1 MDKWITFIK
10 AHERLVL
17 GLAVLALVLYLGNK
31 YINASADQAIAK
43 AAAAQQALD
52 TIKQQNADLQKK
64 TDAQVAQYAAL
75 LTQLTQQNQNLL
87 ASIQSRREAVQ
98 QQQTVDASL
107 PLPQLASRWI
117 DLAKLKLDAIKS
129 TENGLIVT
137 AEGAVT
143 TVQALELVPVLQQN
157 LADMEKIVANKDQQ
171 ISGLDGVADGLK
183 VQVGG
188 LQSQIVAADTA
199 CKATLEAQKAKDRKS
214 KRNWFIR
221 GAMIGGAIIG
231 YILR

>member
-17 GLAVLALVLYLGNK
+17 GLAILALVLYLGNK
-31 YINASADQAIAK
+31 YINASADQAIAR

-64 TDAQVAQYAAL
+64 VDEQSAQYAEL
-75 LTQLTQQNQNLL
+75 LAQLTKQNQSLL

-129 TENGLIVT
+129 TENGLQIT
-137 AEGAVT
+137 PEGAVT

-157 LADMEKIVANKDQQ
+157 LADTEKIVANKDQQ
-171 ISGLDGVADGLK
+171 ISGLNGL
-183 VQVGG
+183 VETLNAQVSG
-188 LQSQIVAADTA
+188 LNAQLKAADVAHKTEIDSL
-199 CKATLEAQKAKDRKS
+199 KAQQRKKS
-214 KRNWFIR
+214 RNWFLR
-221 GAMIGGAIIG
+221 GLVVGGTIVG